1 MKIVNRSAGYN
12 YLLFDRIETGVAL
25 TGAEVKSLFAGQASL
40 EEAYVKIVDGELFL
54 LNAHIHPYRFADV
67 KKIDPKRT
75 RKLLLHK
82 KELLALQG
90 KIQQKN
96 RVLVPVAW
104 YNKGRQIKLEIAL
117 AKGKKKWEKRE
128 AIKRADLA
136 RETEEELKTLNTKL

>member
-1 MKIVNRSAGYN
+1 VKIVNRSAGYN
-12 YLLFDRIETGVAL
+12 YQLLDRIETGVAL

-40 EEAYVKIVDGELFL
+40 EEAYVKIIDGEPFL
-54 LNAHIHPYRFADV
+54 LNAHVHPYKFADV

-82 KELLALQG
+82 KELIALAS
-90 KIQQKN
+90 KMEQKN
-96 RVLVPVAW
+96 LVLVPVMW

-117 AKGKKKWEKRE
+117 AKGKKKWEKKE

-136 RETEEELKTLNTKL
+136 RETEEELKNTKS